1 VGRLKKSIVAVG
13 AFFLIVV
20 LYAVILYNSNIDA
33 IVEYNPKLTTQILD
47 RDNKPIANVFEGE
60 HRVYVPFEQI
70 PPRLIEALIAI
81 EDTAFFEHDGVNYEA
96 IIRAA
101 YRVIQA
107 GKAVEGAS
115 TITQQLVKNVL
126 LSREKTILRKFKE
139 AILSKRVENEISKE
153 MILERYLNEI
163 YFGHGYYGVKTA
175 ARGYFHK
182 ELDELTLK
190 EMALLCGLPRAPSFY
205 DPTKHKGMSVAR
217 ANLVLDRMKHL
228 GWINNEEY
236 IIATAEMPVVYDES
250 VTANRAPYAVDAVV
264 EELSATYP
272 DIKTGGYTVFTTI
285 DLEAQKAA
293 VEALRYGYDAAVE
306 RIENQKPEPVMV
318 EVISDD
324 GNVTV
329 VEQNATTELNSSKLN
344 GAIISIEQQSGKVLA
359 LAGGVDFYKSQFNR
373 AIKAKRQ
380 VGSSFKPFLYLAAF
394 DLGYSPSSVV
404 ADISRTYKF
413 MVSEGNETEEQVW
426 RPSNYERNFVGVMSA
441 REAVVHSRNLAS
453 INLVDTIGLDLV
465 REQLFS
471 YGFKELPNNLSLA
484 LGSITLTP
492 MEMSEYLTI
501 ISNYG
506 ERVKPYMVEKVVDK
520 YGNITEHEA
529 EKTRVTTEAQAYLMI
544 DVMEDVVRRGTGR
557 RSRVRGLETAGK
569 TGTTNDNK
577 DAWFCGYTPS
587 TQTVIW
593 YGNDDNSQIAKRET
607 GGKTAAPVFK
617 EYYQKLLQVHPELTR
632 HFRKPDGIYE
642 IQINGK
648 TELFTDI
655 SKPPKVN
662 KIMQPAKEELLF

>member
-1 VGRLKKSIVAVG
+1 MGLLKKIVVSAATLAV
-13 AFFLIVV
+13 LVV
-20 LYAVILYNSNIDA
+20 LYGIIVYNSNIDA
-33 IVEYNPKLTTQILD
+33 VVEYNPKLTTQVLD
-47 RDNKPIANVFEGE
+47 RENKLIANVFDGE
-60 HRVYVPFEQI
+60 HRVYAPFEQI

-96 IIRAA
+96 ILRAA

-228 GWINNEEY
+228 GWINNDEY
-236 IIATAEMPVVYDES
+236 MIATAEMPVVYDES
-250 VTANRAPYAVDAVV
+250 VTANLAPYVADAVV
-264 EELSATYP
+264 EELSSTFP
-272 DIKTGGYTVFTTI
+272 DVKRGGYTVYTTI

-293 VEALRYGYDAAVE
+293 VEALRNGYDKAVKRVE
-306 RIENQKPEPVMV
+306 SQKPEPIMV
-318 EVISDD
+318 EVMGAD
-324 GNVTV
+324 GNVTLQ
-329 VEQNATTELNSSKLN
+329 EQNATMELNSSKLN
-344 GAIISIEQQSGKVLA
+344 GAIISVEQQTGKVLA
-359 LAGGVDFYKSQFNR
+359 LTGGVDFYKSQFNR

-394 DLGYSPSSVV
+394 DLGYSPASAV

-413 MVSEGNETEEQVW
+413 KLSEEEEQVW

-453 INLVDTIGLDLV
+453 INLVDTIGLELV
-465 REQLFS
+465 REKLFG
-471 YGFKELPNNLSLA
+471 YGFKELPVDLSLA

-492 MEMSEYLTI
+492 MEMSEYLTM

-506 ERVKPYMVEKVVDK
+506 ERVTPYLVEKVVDK
-520 YGNITEHEA
+520 YGNATEHVPQKE
-529 EKTRVTTEAQAYLMI
+529 RVTTEAQAYLMI
-544 DVMEDVVRRGTGR
+544 NVMQDVVNRGTGR
-557 RSRVRGLETAGK
+557 RAKLRSIEIAGK

-577 DAWFCGYTPS
+577 DAWFCGFTPS
-587 TQTVIW
+587 TQTVVW
-593 YGNDDNSQIAKRET
+593 FGNDDNSQIARGET
-607 GGKTAAPVFK
+607 GGKTAAPVFR
-617 EYYQKLLQVHPELTR
+617 EYYEKLLQARPELTR

-642 IQINGK
+642 MDINGK